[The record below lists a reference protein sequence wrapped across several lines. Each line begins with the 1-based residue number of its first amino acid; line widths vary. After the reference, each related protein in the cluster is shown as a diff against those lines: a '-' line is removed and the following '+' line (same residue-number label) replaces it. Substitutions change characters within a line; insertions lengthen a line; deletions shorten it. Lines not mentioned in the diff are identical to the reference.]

1 MATTGIIILGNS
13 GAGKSFLANV
23 ILGEEAFKHET
34 RMNAC
39 TLTTEYRAARIGD
52 KQYAVYNIPGLIEAD
67 QDRINLN
74 IREIDAAFIGH
85 PTAVIVFVL
94 GVGNGGRIGNE
105 DIVAFNAINKA
116 YRFDEKSI
124 IFVINQLDKDK
135 VNDYKSSAKEKLNKL
150 LNLTV
155 RHLCVVPKIGASS
168 SNEKK
173 AIQSELLAAIKLVPA
188 KMHKKEQ
195 DITLLLTELSGLKN
209 QIVELQKKFEDEK
222 AKDRLKLQQ
231 KEHQLQLERKEHQLE
246 LEREK
251 TRRMMETMHIR
262 DSSTSVYGPGFA
274 PTPCEPRPSYAPPV
288 FDISRFPTGSR
299 PLKAD
304 GTPDLRF
311 KINSIFK

>member
-135 VNDYKSSAKEKLNKL
+135 
-150 LNLTV
+150 
-155 RHLCVVPKIGASS
+155 
-168 SNEKK
+168 
-173 AIQSELLAAIKLVPA
+173 
-188 KMHKKEQ
+188 
-195 DITLLLTELSGLKN
+195 
-209 QIVELQKKFEDEK
+209 
-222 AKDRLKLQQ
+222 
-231 KEHQLQLERKEHQLE
+231 
-246 LEREK
+246 
-251 TRRMMETMHIR
+251 
-262 DSSTSVYGPGFA
+262 
-274 PTPCEPRPSYAPPV
+274 
-288 FDISRFPTGSR
+288 
-299 PLKAD
+299 
-304 GTPDLRF
+304 
-311 KINSIFK
+311 